1 MRSTIF
7 ARSMLA
13 SVAVAGLA
21 ALGGCGG
28 GGGSDASKLSL
39 SISEQGKSASF
50 KVPKS
55 AQGGLVDVSFKN
67 DGAAPHGVQF
77 VQYTGSHTSDDV
89 LKQLGTNSPKTPEW
103 IRGLGGVPSVP
114 GGKSASATLN
124 LPAGN
129 YVVIDAASLGGPS
142 SGPPATAAMKFT
154 SGDTGDLPGT
164 DATVTAADKGKDKYA
179 WDISGLK
186 SGSNQVTFDSEGSD
200 ALHLIAAVPL
210 KGKAPPTAQIVK
222 DLGSNGPPPSYVDAQ
237 NFQST
242 PILDGGKSQTLTI
255 DLKPGKYL
263 FFCPIT
269 DRDGGKPHFEEGL
282 IKTVTVK

>member
-1 MRSTIF
+1 LRSTIF
-7 ARSMLA
+7 ARSLLA
-13 SVAVAGLA
+13 ATAVTGLVAVAG
-21 ALGGCGG
+21 CG
-28 GGGSDASKLSL
+28 SSSTKASNLSL

-55 AQGGLVDVSFKN
+55 AKGGLVDVSFKN
-67 DGAAPHGVQF
+67 NGKAPHGVQF
-77 VQYTGSHTSDDV
+77 IQYTGNHTSDDV
-89 LKQLGTNSPKTPEW
+89 LKQLGTNSPKTPDW

-114 GGKSASATLN
+114 GGTSDSATLN
-124 LPAGN
+124 LPEGN
-129 YVVIDAASLGGPS
+129 YVVIDAAALGGPS
-142 SGPPATAAMKFT
+142 SGPPTTAAMKFT
-154 SGDTGDLPGT
+154 SGDTGDLPST
-164 DATVTAADKGKDKYA
+164 TATVKAAHTGKDKYA

-186 SGSNQVTFDSEGSD
+186 SGKQSVTFDSEGND

-210 KGKAPPTAQIVK
+210 KGNAPPDSQIVK
-222 DLGSNGPPPSYVDAQ
+222 DLGSNGPPPSYVDAKS
-237 NFQST
+237 FQST
-242 PILDGGKSQTLTI
+242 PILDGGKSQTLSL